1 MLTTRLALLLV
12 SSLALLACNTTS
24 RGGEIDTSL
33 LVQVPE
39 DQRAR
44 IDEARLEIGRRGDE
58 LARAQRDISME
69 EDALDIIQKEREVAD
84 ARVEEADA
92 RVELAREQGVGTE
105 SIDSRNEDVEGARA
119 FRRWVEARIAKQEA
133 RIDRARA
140 DLERARARE
149 ELAKAHLQLL
159 QARAL
164 EDLGRPDTADMD
176 VDAYQRRF
184 DRLELDVGDAEI
196 AYESA
201 ERRADLR
208 DSIVADRS
216 EAVPARFRSG
226 MEHEDSRTREAAAER
241 EARDR
246 AVEEE

>member
-1 MLTTRLALLLV
+1 
-12 SSLALLACNTTS
+12 
-24 RGGEIDTSL
+24 
-33 LVQVPE
+33 
-39 DQRAR
+39 
-44 IDEARLEIGRRGDE
+44 
-58 LARAQRDISME
+58 ME
-69 EDALDIIQKEREVAD
+69 EDELDIIQKEREVAD

-201 ERRADLR
+201 ERRAELR